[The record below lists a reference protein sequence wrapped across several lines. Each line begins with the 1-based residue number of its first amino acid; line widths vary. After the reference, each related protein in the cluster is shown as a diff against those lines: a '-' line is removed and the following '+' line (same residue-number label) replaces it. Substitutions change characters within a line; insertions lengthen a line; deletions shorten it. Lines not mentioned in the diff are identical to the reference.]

1 MKDIYYQK
9 QLQRLLDMPKEK
21 RKQLII
27 DLTKS
32 LLKK

>member
-9 QLQRLLDMPKEK
+9 QLQRLLDMPREK

>member
-21 RKQLII
+21 RKLLII